1 MLIYMIKKT
10 IPGIILCLW
19 ISLDL
24 LFAQEVK
31 PISPSDFLGYE
42 YGSKFTYHHEAITYI
57 KYLADF
63 DKRIRVF
70 DYGKTTEGRPL
81 IYVVLGEAEIISDL
95 ETFRKNHLSK
105 SGMQP
110 DYSSQASHA
119 VVWLSFN
126 MHGNEASTMETTLG
140 LLYYLASHPN
150 HLNLLSGDLVIV
162 MDPCLN
168 PDGHSRYVNWHR
180 MVSTRIPDPDPVT
193 REHFEPWPYGRANH
207 YLFDMNRDWAWQSQH
222 ESRLRMEAYHSW
234 MPQVHIDFHEQGY
247 NTHYFFGPG
256 ARPIHVLI
264 ENWQKDFQKQIAEN
278 IANRFDDKNWR
289 YFTDERFDLLY
300 PGYGDT
306 YPGLNGAVG
315 LTFEMAGN
323 SRAGSAVIT
332 RNGDTLTLQNRI
344 EMNHEAALMALEACA
359 AGRSQLHQSYID
371 YFQRSRNEKGAYAL
385 SGDSPNLSAL
395 VKILD
400 LNKIQVFYATAE
412 KNMEAYDYHKKEKV
426 KFTLR
431 SGDVVIP
438 KGQVKSRILQALF
451 EPSTYLEDSLT
462 YDITAWSLPFA
473 FNIPAYELASVP
485 SDLSAKP
492 KAEIGGEISKNVIG
506 WLIPMK
512 GRESLS
518 FISAIHKKGIKADV
532 SFKTF
537 SYQSREFIPGTLL
550 ITRASNADHW
560 DKVSTDL
567 QEILSSFELTYY
579 PIQAGFRFGG
589 ISIGSNYFETLV
601 KNRIGILYHP
611 GKTSLNNLGEFW
623 HFIEE
628 ELDYQVSLLE
638 LGTFTLRSLHDFN
651 VLILPSGRYN
661 GVFSEDDIKDLK
673 NWVSDGGRLIVVEN
687 ALMSLADEKGFG
699 YTFTKAEKDENPDY
713 TPFDELDRKYIS
725 KSVQGAVIEARADIQ
740 HPLAFGL
747 AKAYYIL
754 KNNSIQLEHLKGN
767 GINVVYTADYPRIMA
782 GFAGSEFKPKLSHNL
797 SAGVLS
803 VGRGQ
808 VILFADNPLFRSF
821 WEQGKI
827 LTGNAL
833 FMPGM

>member
-1 MLIYMIKKT
+1 MITKT
-10 IPGIILCLW
+10 VSGIIIGLL
-19 ISLDL
+19 IGVHL
-24 LFAQEVK
+24 LFAQDLK
-31 PISPSDFLGYE
+31 PASPSEFFGYE
-42 YGSKFTYHHEAITYI
+42 YGSKFTYHHDAIDYI

-81 IYVVLGEAEIISDL
+81 IYVLLGQEDVISDP
-95 ETFRKNHLSK
+95 ESFRKSHLIK
-105 SGMQP
+105 SGMHSESINQA
-110 DYSSQASHA
+110 SQA
-119 VVWLSFN
+119 VIWLSFN
-126 MHGNEASTMETTLG
+126 MHGNEASTMETSLG
-140 LLYYLASHPN
+140 LLYHLASDPDQ
-150 HLNLLSGDLVIV
+150 LDRLSRDLVV
-162 MDPCLN
+162 VVDPCLN

-180 MVSTRIPDPDPVT
+180 MVSTRVPDPDPMT

-222 ESRLRMEAYHSW
+222 ESRLRMEAYHRW

-278 IANRFDDKNWR
+278 IANRFDEKNWR

-323 SRAGSAVIT
+323 SRAGSAIIT
-332 RNGDTLTLQNRI
+332 KTGDTLTLKNRI
-344 EMNHEAALMALEACA
+344 AMNHEAALMALEASA
-359 AGRSQLHQSYID
+359 AGREQLNQSYTD
-371 YFQRSRNEKGAYAL
+371 YFRRSRNEKGAYVL
-385 SGDSPNLSAL
+385 SGNGANLTAL
-395 VKILD
+395 KNILD
-400 LNKIQVFYATAE
+400 LNKIQMYYATDE
-412 KNMEAYDYHKKEKV
+412 KNMEGYDYHRKEKV
-426 KFTLR
+426 KFTLQA
-431 SGDVVIP
+431 GDVVIP
-438 KGQVKSRILQALF
+438 KGQVKSRILQALI
-451 EPSTYLEDSLT
+451 EPTTLLEDSLT

-473 FNIPAYELASVP
+473 FNIPAYEITSVP
-485 SDLSAKP
+485 SGLSAKP
-492 KAEIGGEISKNVIG
+492 KTELALEVVKESIG

-512 GRESLS
+512 GRSSLA
-518 FISAIHKKGIKADV
+518 FISSLHKNGIKADV
-532 SFKTF
+532 SFKNF
-537 SYQSREFIPGTLL
+537 SYQNREFAPGTLL
-550 ITRASNADHW
+550 VTRAANAGRW
-560 DKVSTDL
+560 EQVTADL
-567 QEILSSFELTYY
+567 HEILSLFQLQYY
-579 PIQAGFRFGG
+579 PVEAGFRFGG
-589 ISIGSNYFETLV
+589 ISIGSNYLEPLV
-601 KNRIGILYHP
+601 KNRIGILFHP

-638 LGTFTLRSLHDFN
+638 LGTFPMRSLHGFN

-661 GVFSEDDIKDLK
+661 DVFSEDEIEDLK
-673 NWVSDGGRLIVVEN
+673 NWVSDGGRLILVEN

-699 YTFTKAEKDENPDY
+699 YSFTKTDKEENPDY

-725 KSVQGAVIEARADIQ
+725 KTVQGAIIEAKADNQ

-747 AKAYYIL
+747 PKTYYIL
-754 KNNSIQLEHLKGN
+754 KNNSIQLEHLKSSGM
-767 GINVVYTADYPRIMA
+767 NVVYTSENPRIMA
-782 GFAGSEFKPKLSHNL
+782 GFAGSEFRPRLSQNL
-797 SAGVLS
+797 SAGVINF
-803 VGRGQ
+803 GRGQ

-827 LTGNAL
+827 LIGNAL
-833 FMPGM
+833 LMPGM